1 MNARFLM
8 FHNAAHPLRI
18 QGNILEVMLRDVFI
32 GEVCQLKRI
41 FSVKIFSVKAIVIGF
56 HNNIAILSMMGSAQG
71 YSLQIIVEPTGKT
84 FSVALGPHILGSMID
99 SKGNCLLRF
108 NTEIAEDL

>member
-1 MNARFLM
+1 M

-18 QGNILEVMLRDVFI
+18 QGNILEVMLRDVLL
-32 GEVCQLKRI
+32 GRLPTKENI
-41 FSVKIFSVKAIVIGF
+41 FSENILGEAIVIGF

-84 FSVALGPHILGSMID
+84 FSVALGPHI
-99 SKGNCLLRF
+99 
-108 NTEIAEDL
+108 